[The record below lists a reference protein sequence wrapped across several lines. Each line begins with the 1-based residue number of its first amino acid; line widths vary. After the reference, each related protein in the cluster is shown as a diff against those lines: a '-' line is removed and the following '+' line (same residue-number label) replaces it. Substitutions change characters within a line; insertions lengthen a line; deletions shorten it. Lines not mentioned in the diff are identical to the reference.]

1 MPEHHSPDFARG
13 GGPLVAAI
21 AQDYKT
27 GQVLMLGWM
36 NPEAWKATLERGR
49 AVYWSRSRN
58 RLWEKGETSGNS
70 QIVKEIFL
78 DCDYDA
84 VLLKVEQMGQG
95 ACHTGKKSCFFQR
108 IR

>member
-13 GGPLVAAI
+13 GGLVAAI

-36 NPEAWKATLERGR
+36 NPEAWKATLERGK

>member
-13 GGPLVAAI
+13 GNLVAAI

-70 QIVKEIFL
+70 QFVKEIFL
-78 DCDYDA
+78 DCDCDA